1 MANFLMS
8 KKFSKKYFWKYLNLL
23 ELLLSQNGRVTDAV
37 VILSNDGD
45 KVIQKASTRVQSN
58 LKIGLSISEALA
70 ETFIIPNEKIIS
82 IFKAGEESAALE
94 KALHALTQDHKK
106 TEERNRRL
114 IDLLIYPSIVFLF
127 SVLAIKIPNQKKL
140 FMHLVVLFGVA
151 IFLGGLDVL
160 RSLDNLFDNYWA
172 DLSKLMLL
180 VTGFCFTVINV
191 KSFIFIR
198 KNKN

>member
-1 MANFLMS
+1 MNEEFKWCGLTVEKLSVYYGVFLIS
-8 KKFSKKYFWKYLNLL
+8 WGF
-23 ELLLSQNGRVTDAV
+23 
-37 VILSNDGD
+37 VISFISGSDSFTSYIPSVL
-45 KVIQKASTRVQSN
+45 
-58 LKIGLSISEALA
+58 GL
-70 ETFIIPNEKIIS
+70 
-82 IFKAGEESAALE
+82 
-94 KALHALTQDHKK
+94 
-106 TEERNRRL
+106 
-114 IDLLIYPSIVFLF
+114 IVFLF
-127 SVLAIKIPNQKKL
+127 SILAIKIPNQQKL
-140 FMHLVVLFGVA
+140 FMHLVVLFGVI